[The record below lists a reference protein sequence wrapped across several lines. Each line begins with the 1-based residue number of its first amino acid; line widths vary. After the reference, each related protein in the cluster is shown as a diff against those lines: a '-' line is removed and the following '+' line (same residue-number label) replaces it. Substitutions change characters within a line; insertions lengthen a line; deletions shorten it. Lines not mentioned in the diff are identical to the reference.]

1 MVGRAL
7 RPALLAWVPAT
18 AVLGIF
24 LVTGLRHLDSVPQV
38 YEDEPWQASTAYKLV
53 TSGVFGSDL
62 FAGFYHM
69 DQRYYGF
76 MPLHPLLMAAVFKLL
91 GVGLAQARLETVLL
105 TAATL
110 VLTFA
115 LGYRLFNVW
124 VGAIAVALLVLVR
137 WTGLTYVQLTA
148 SRWSISRASR
158 DTTRWCQCWA
168 WAPSTCTY
176 LPVRCRPGPGSPGS
190 PVGPAV
196 SDGCTR

>member
-62 FAGFYHM
+62 FTGFYNM

-76 MPLHPLLMAAVFKLL
+76 MPLHPLLLAGFFRVL
-91 GVGLAQARLETVLL
+91 GTGLARAGRKTSHSSLL
-105 TAATL
+105 TCL
-110 VLTFA
+110 
-115 LGYRLFNVW
+115 
-124 VGAIAVALLVLVR
+124 
-137 WTGLTYVQLTA
+137 
-148 SRWSISRASR
+148 
-158 DTTRWCQCWA
+158 
-168 WAPSTCTY
+168 
-176 LPVRCRPGPGSPGS
+176 
-190 PVGPAV
+190 
-196 SDGCTR
+196 